1 MQTLPL
7 IFATHNLHKLQ
18 EIAPL
23 LPPFCELHRPAEYGI
38 TRELPEDFDT
48 IDENAQQKAEYVYA
62 ATHAD
67 CFADDTGLMVEMLN
81 GAPGAFSA
89 RYAGSDCN
97 YQDNIDKLLQQ
108 MEGMS
113 HRDATFRTTIVLIL
127 RGERYFFHGEITGE
141 ILREQRGTGG
151 FGYDPIFRP
160 YGYQQTFAE
169 MSLEQKDQI
178 SHRARAVQALA
189 QFLTS
194 YPW

>member
-1 MQTLPL
+1 MQVRPL
-7 IFATHNLHKLQ
+7 IFATHNSHKIQ

-23 LPPFCELHRPAEYGI
+23 LPPFCELHSPAEYGI

-89 RYAGSDCN
+89 RYAGPDCN
-97 YQDNIDKLLQQ
+97 YQDNIQKLLQQ
-108 MEGMS
+108 MRGMS
-113 HRDATFRTTIVLIL
+113 HRDAAFRTTIVLIL
-127 RGERYFFHGEITGE
+127 RGERYFFRGEIVGE
-141 ILREQRGTGG
+141 ILTVQRGAQG
-151 FGYDPIFRP
+151 FGYDSVFRP
-160 YGYQQTFAE
+160 YGYKQTFAE

-178 SHRARAVQALA
+178 SHRARAVKAMA
-189 QFLTS
+189 QFLNS